1 MSKNFR
7 TIGRVRSA
15 LILSFLMFLSFL
27 FGNITGF
34 MARPV
39 LAESNPPEFQLFWEA
54 WALVEEHFVD
64 RDRIDPQAM
73 TFGAIRGM
81 LDSLG
86 DENHTVFFTPQEAE
100 QQTDSMEGSFE
111 GIGAYVAQENGLFRI
126 VSPILGSPAE
136 SAGILAGD
144 LVIAVDGEE
153 ISGQPQWEVISKIR
167 GPSGTSVILT
177 VVHPDSDDTVDIEI
191 VRGRIDIKSVLWSRL
206 PETDLAYL
214 QITQFAADTNRELLD
229 ALDEIDAEQEPVR
242 GILLDLRNNP
252 GGFLRQALLV
262 GSQFLDEGEI
272 ILHERDARDNI
283 STYKA
288 SGPGA
293 AREVPLV
300 VLINEGSA
308 SAAEILAGALQE
320 NGRAKL
326 VGETTLGTGTVLRP
340 YTLSDGSVLRL
351 GITNWLTP
359 EQKLIKGKGIHPNI
373 AVSQAASVNMIDS
386 LDLQES
392 DAAEIRQSADRQF
405 NMGVT
410 FLKLRA
416 K

>member
-1 MSKNFR
+1 MSNKLRF
-7 TIGRVRSA
+7 TGRVGSA
-15 LILSFLMFLSFL
+15 LIISLFMLLSFVV
-27 FGNITGF
+27 GNITGY
-34 MARPV
+34 MARPA
-39 LAESNPPEFQLFWEA
+39 LAQSNPPEFQLFWEV
-54 WALVEEHFVD
+54 WTLVEDHFVD

-86 DENHTVFFTPQEAE
+86 DENHTVFFTSQEAE

-111 GIGAYVAQENGLFRI
+111 GIGAYVTQENGLFRI

-144 LVIAVDGEE
+144 LVIAVNGEE
-153 ISGQPQWEVISKIR
+153 ISGQAQWEVISKIR
-167 GPSGTSVILT
+167 GPAGTSVILT
-177 VVHPDSDDTVDIEI
+177 VLHPDTDDTVDVEI

-214 QITQFAADTNRELLD
+214 QITQFASDTNQELLD
-229 ALDEIDAEQEPVR
+229 ALREINAEQQPIR

-262 GSQFLDEGEI
+262 GSQFLDEGEV
-272 ILHERDARDNI
+272 ILHERDASGNI

-288 SGPGA
+288 SGPGL
-293 AREVPLV
+293 ARELPLV
-300 VLINEGSA
+300 VLINAGSA
-308 SAAEILAGALQE
+308 SAAEILAGALKE
-320 NGRAKL
+320 NDRAKL

-359 EQKLIKGKGIHPNI
+359 EQRLIKGEGIHPNI
-373 AVSQAASVNMIDS
+373 AVRQAASVNMVDS
-386 LDLQES
+386 LDLQEG
-392 DAAEIRQSADRQF
+392 DANEIRQSADRQF